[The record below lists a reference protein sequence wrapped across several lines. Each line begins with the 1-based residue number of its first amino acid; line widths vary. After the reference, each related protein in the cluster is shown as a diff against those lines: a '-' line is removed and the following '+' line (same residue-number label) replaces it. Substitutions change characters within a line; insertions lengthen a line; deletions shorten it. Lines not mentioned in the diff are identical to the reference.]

1 MRQDRPGQEAARGRQ
16 HDARH
21 RSSAA
26 QDQIVRLAGV
36 VRRSRRGLLLGTAL
50 QATVALVL
58 VLPARAQLAP
68 NARPVGGVVVGG
80 AASISRTPGAT
91 NIDQSTQRAAVNWQS
106 FDVGSKQAVNFQQPN
121 ATAVVLNRVTG
132 PNPSQIAGQ
141 INANG
146 QVIIENQDGI
156 TFLKGAQIN
165 TAGLVATAAGITNK
179 NFMAGHMVFDRPAAP
194 NAAVMNEGHI
204 TVRQAGIAAL
214 VAPQVANSGVI
225 VAKLGR
231 VVLAGAST
239 ATVDLYGDGLVS
251 IDVNGE
257 VRRVPVGPDGKPVT
271 ALVTN
276 TGTILAAGGQVLL
289 TARQAAGLVQN
300 LVVAGGTIAAPTA
313 TTAKGGAQTGQI
325 VLNGIGGSLVVA
337 GALLARGDRAGET
350 GGRIEVAPSG
360 GVSLAS
366 TARIDASGAAGGGT
380 VAIGTDLAR
389 AAGGPSVTPT
399 LLSHDVTVAKGA
411 VIIANATAKGNGGRV
426 TVLSAASTVM
436 HGTIAAR
443 GGPRG
448 GDGGFVEVSGQTLGF
463 DGMVD
468 VGAPAGNLGSILFD
482 PGTLDIVSGAVGSGS
497 LDATVSVGGVIAF
510 NTGTTTASDTTSLD
524 TVTNSAINRIGSTGN
539 IILQAAT
546 LLDVQAGVSVTN
558 GLTLQSG
565 GNLLVDAGITVQA
578 GSTLSLGSGIDFG
591 SGHAINAGSIALG
604 TTLGSAATLIAPSV
618 ILDAGTGG
626 VALNNAAIHAGSM
639 FDVSAAGGGVAQA
652 VAGAIITPILQST
665 HGVMGAVAL
674 NGANAIAA
682 IGSLVVTGGDFAM
695 RDTGASVLTVAGSL
709 VANNVTLA
717 GATGLVL
724 PGTIRAP
731 GGIVDLSTG
740 AGGIR
745 QPGSGVVAAGTLQSS
760 GTIGGAVTLAG
771 TANAIA
777 ALGTLPLATPTTSD
791 FFLVDTGLLNAGAA
805 LAADHLSLNA
815 GTIDVTG
822 SLAGAAQ
829 VLLSAGGVTLGA
841 GGTLAAPLVG
851 LRADTIVAA
860 AGSIQSVSTLE
871 VAPATSGG
879 TITLNGP
886 AGSSLDLDALLGAGE
901 NLLRIGAVTPAGGSA
916 ATTVAGSIAVG
927 GSFGTSSV
935 NLELDA
941 NGPITEGA
949 SGALTAAT
957 LTGLVNGGSV
967 ALGGANAVGTLGAF
981 GVTGGDFSLGE
992 STGRTLTVGGSVS
1005 AAGHRLALGADG
1017 LAFGSAGSLVA
1028 ATVALAP
1035 IAPGTTVT
1043 LGSGGAEFD
1052 VPASAFAQ
1060 INAGRVDIGS
1070 LDGGTHIAAGAISI
1084 AAGISVGSGTTL
1096 GLYANDTIVEPG
1108 GSLLAAGLVGYAGLG
1123 ADLTAGNSIPA
1134 VGSFGIGAGQTLA
1147 LNDVATDVA
1156 LNANNGFQNLVFTD
1170 PGGTVTVAGA
1180 LSGQDITIDPSVI
1193 DVASAMSVAAGGTI
1207 ALDAGTIGS
1216 PGTII
1221 LESTSTLLAA
1231 GASVEL
1237 STVGPGGGG
1246 VTQTSGGTI
1255 VAGTLFSAGGVSGGV
1270 DLLGSNT
1277 IAVLGRF
1284 AVPDADF
1291 VLADGGE
1298 TAALTLASTLTAN
1311 NVTLGG
1317 AIGAPGSIVLNG
1329 GTIALNSGGTAVTLG
1344 AGAGGITLAG
1354 TALVNAGATGTVALG
1369 AGVGGIT
1376 QGTSAAIVT
1385 GTLRGEGTVGGAVA
1399 LGGANT
1405 IATLG
1410 SFTVSGADFTLADG
1424 GQTGT
1429 LRVAGPV
1436 SAVDVTI
1443 GGGTLS
1449 PTALSVSGDIT
1460 TTGSQLSLAAGSG
1473 GLTIGGSLNA
1483 TGTLA
1488 LGATGGGI
1496 AETGTIVAGTL
1507 ASLGTVVG
1515 GAGLTGSNTIGAIG
1529 NFAVSGG
1536 DFALADAGEAAG
1548 TLAVPGTL
1556 VANDVTLGAGGT
1568 APGAIAIT
1576 GTVGVNGAPG
1586 TMALIAGTGG
1596 IALNGSGLLGY
1607 GPGGLVTVDLTTAGG
1622 GITEAGSARLSAA
1635 TLQSTGSVVGTVD
1648 LAGTTN
1654 AIGQI
1659 DNFIVS
1665 GGDLTL
1671 IEQANQPLTVAGSVS
1686 AAGHRIGLGTDGL
1699 VMGGSGSLVAATV
1712 AIAPVSSAGTLVTL
1726 GSAGS
1731 GLVLSA
1737 ADFAQITAG
1746 TIDIGQLASGA
1757 TIASAISITSGITIP
1772 GTTTLGLFAA
1782 GGVVEAGGSIVG
1794 GGSLMGQAGSFALA
1808 GGNTIATLG
1817 PIVSAQGFGLNDNG
1831 ALDVVG
1837 AIRAGSVGTA
1847 GAVAI
1852 VDAGALSLDAGITA
1866 TVGSAVTTG
1875 VSLVATG
1882 TGNGIAQ
1889 NSDTIASDG
1898 AIVLAAAGSVQ
1909 QTGASAV
1916 ILAQIGTSGL
1926 GGTIGLFGTTGI
1938 ALAGSVAAAA
1948 NNVFVQAGTGAGVTL
1963 AATSTLSAGGA
1974 GSQLLVQGDTL
1985 TVAAGAALLATG
1997 GTVAIAPAS
2006 AIETSFGSM
2015 MPGLQLGP
2023 TVVGAISAA
2032 ELRVGG
2038 YFDRSGANQVTASGI
2053 SLDQSVDLTGHAAT
2067 LRLDADGTIAQTAGS
2082 LSVGTLSAS
2091 SNGAAAGAITLNALG
2106 NDVTS
2111 LGNVTVGSG
2120 DGDFTLNDAAGTLIL
2135 PATSTVYADNVTI
2148 SNAGSVVLA
2157 GNLAAANGTLSVITT
2172 TAGNIVVEAP
2182 ALIGAATGATFGATG
2197 AFIQT
2202 GGVIDAQDIGIAANN
2217 GDVTQSGGT
2226 IFATAFDPA
2235 PGGLSVLGSGGL
2247 TQSGGAVL
2255 ASDGALYIN
2264 MPGSVSLAGSVLAVG
2279 PATVGAGT
2287 SLTTSGLVAAEGGL
2301 SLTGTGSLS
2310 QTGGTIASGGALTLA
2325 SSGAV
2330 SQTGGTAFGATVSL
2344 SGATVAGGFQSF
2356 GGALGVTA
2364 GANTIAAITTG
2375 AATPGA
2381 AAGTA
2386 AAMTLPALATGG
2398 PGSLHHLLIDI
2409 EDATNPAAGSY
2420 SFTTPLTANWV
2431 ELHTSGALTEG
2442 VGGMIVATL
2451 FSGSAGMQGPG
2462 FTTPDATTAS
2472 ASLANANSIGALGSF
2487 TASGGMTLTDATGS
2501 ALDVIGAVQVGAGGG
2516 GQTLAVTASTLTVD
2530 GSGTLVP
2537 IYSGET
2543 IAAAGSLVAGAAI
2556 AGGTILPG
2564 RIQLITDALVLT
2576 PAGTALV
2583 SAPDGSVAIL
2593 PRSAGV
2599 IALGGVSSAGTLG
2612 LSNAALNDITTLGT
2626 GTGPAGTET
2635 LLIGSLDGATPAVN
2649 TIDINSG
2656 IVLGTVARTLDL
2668 VASGS
2673 VVETGGSLSV
2683 TALVGTAAAFVLD
2696 SGANAIAELG
2706 NASARAQGGTQ
2717 YQTSGFGAQTSLVAG
2732 GDIRLN
2738 DTVSL
2743 TVVGPVTAGLS
2754 VQPDTLRLNAPS
2766 IAIVTAPTLVLA
2778 TGTIAAAGALL
2789 ANGSLAG
2796 GSLAAGL
2803 IALQTDALSIQ
2814 GTSTLTPI
2822 VLAPGGMVAIAPAT
2836 VGDAMSIDATT
2847 GSTAGTLSVATSSL
2861 GFVSTFG
2868 SLTVPG
2874 VAPVGAETLV
2884 LGSTD
2889 GGATQRAGSIAFTAP
2904 LDLRNT
2910 ATTLALFTSGT
2921 VSQAI
2926 GAGVTV
2932 GALVGQAGDAGHA
2945 TAAMLLTGPNAIASL
2960 GGASGATTA
2969 LAAPVA
2975 LSTADLGAAGSLI
2988 VNVATVLG
2996 GGDLIV
3002 PAGRAV
3008 AAGEQSTAR
3017 LEIDLAGSLLVAGS
3031 VLADN
3036 GSVYLHAGNGSIAGD
3051 VTIAS
3056 GGTALAGGA
3065 VGSNPTL
3072 EVSAGMSYA
3081 AYGGGF
3087 SYSAGTASGSI
3098 VIDGVVSALVP
3109 GTPAS
3114 GAVGLYAR
3122 NDILEP
3128 GPGGTGTLLA
3138 NVLTGSAGGTAQLL
3152 DDPPPG
3158 TPSINQ
3164 IGTLGNFATGNGL
3177 VLRDGTSLT
3186 VAGLVTDFG
3195 PGITLAVVPAGTLV
3209 AGYGIGDLA
3218 VGGTL
3223 SAAVVKLEAT
3233 GNVYETAG
3241 GGILTPS
3248 LIAQAGAIPDTES
3261 LVQANVAGTVPG
3273 APVARASIWLAGAN
3287 TIGTL
3292 AAVTATNN
3300 LLVNDTQNLVLPAG
3314 STVLAGAAAGGITAA
3329 GAIPGVSQPTT
3340 PTAEL
3345 DAAGHT
3351 LTVAGLLQ
3359 SGLQGVTSGNV
3370 ALNTGTSG
3378 AGVVNLTGSALAASG
3393 GSVAITAGSSI
3404 GITGL
3409 IASQTGGVAA
3419 GLVQLTSGGAIAETG
3434 AIDAAGLTGS
3444 STGATSLTGTN
3455 AIGVLGAFAA
3465 AGFTFDDGA
3474 GATVTGAVN
3483 GGSLA
3488 LLTDSQALTV
3498 GTTGSV
3504 IATTVG
3510 LTAPGLTIAGLV
3522 SDGGAGT
3529 TSLTAS
3535 NGAIGE
3541 TGRLISATLSGSSTG
3556 ATSLTGSNA
3565 IATLGNF
3572 SAAGLTVDDGT
3583 ALTVTGRAAGGNLA
3597 VLSDS
3602 AGLTVGASGQVS
3614 ANAVSLTGASLTL
3627 AGGVTDGGA
3636 GTTSLIATGGAIG
3649 ETGVLVSGTL
3659 SGSSTGA
3666 TSLTGTNTIGTL
3678 TGFTASGGLNLDDGG
3693 NLTVAGPVFAGPSA
3707 QITIPGT
3714 LTLSGPLTAG
3724 TVSLTAASLSLD
3736 STLAGTTR
3744 VALAIGGAVNE
3755 TGSLDTPLL
3764 TGGSGGATTLTS
3776 GGNRINEIA
3785 GYAAGSVL
3793 DVVDG
3798 EALTL
3803 AGIISAPTMVF
3814 DATPNQIT
3822 IANGTTIVTSGTA
3835 RPTGPAGSFAY
3846 PLSTPTTIASPGA
3859 YFSDFVQQ
3867 GVVTVTSASG
3877 GPSILRIDAYD
3888 GGNIAL
3894 SPIGGLVGTSTWLI
3908 LDLHSSGALGAA
3920 SGNMFV
3926 RWLDVIFPLGSTGG
3940 GAALA
3945 GTVDGISGQLA
3956 AGASDISPVADPRFR
3971 VNTCAIGS
3979 VNCVVL
3985 PVEVLPLANP
3995 LQGFSLGALLNSDE
4009 DDDLFLP
4016 LVSRRDY

>member
-1 MRQDRPGQEAARGRQ
+1 MARQGGTRRRDPRE
-16 HDARH
+16 
-21 RSSAA
+21 
-26 QDQIVRLAGV
+26 QDGAVRLAGV

-91 NIDQSTQRAAVNWQS
+91 NIDQSSQRAAVNWQS
-106 FDVGSKQAVNFQQPN
+106 FDVGAKQAVNFQQPN
-121 ATAVVLNRVTG
+121 AAAVVLNRVTG

-146 QVIIENQDGI
+146 QVILENQDGI

-165 TAGLVATAAGITNK
+165 TAGLVATAAGITTK
-179 NFMAGHMVFDRPAAP
+179 NFMAGHMVFDQPAAP
-194 NAAVMNEGHI
+194 NAAVVNEGRI

-225 VAKLGR
+225 TAKLGR
-231 VVLAGAST
+231 VVLAGAET
-239 ATVDLYGDGLVS
+239 ATLDLYGDGLVS

-257 VRRVPVGPDGKPVT
+257 VKQVPVGPDGKPVT

-276 TGTILAAGGQVLL
+276 TGTIIAAGGQVLL

-313 TTAKGGAQTGQI
+313 GGQTGQI

-337 GALLARGDRAGET
+337 GALLAQGNGAGQT
-350 GGRIEVAPSG
+350 GGQIEVAPSG
-360 GVSLAS
+360 GVSLAA
-366 TARIDASGAAGGGT
+366 TARVDASGVAGGGT

-399 LLSHDVTVAKGA
+399 ALSQDVTVAKGA
-411 VIIANATAKGNGGRV
+411 VIAANATAKGNGGRV

-436 HGTIAAR
+436 EGAIAAR
-443 GGPRG
+443 GGPQG

-463 DGMVD
+463 DGSVD
-468 VGAPAGNLGSILFD
+468 VGAPAGNLGTILFD
-482 PGTLDIVSGAVGSGS
+482 PGTLDIVSGTSIGAGTLDGTLTTNPAGTILASVDGSNS
-497 LDATVSVGGVIAF
+497 DTVSNFAIQ
-510 NTGTTTASDTTSLD
+510 
-524 TVTNSAINRIGSTGN
+524 SAGSSGN
-539 IILQAAT
+539 VILQAAT
-546 LLDVQAGVSVTN
+546 LLDVQASVSVTN
-558 GLTLQSG
+558 SLTMQSG
-565 GNLLVDAGITVQA
+565 GDLLVDAGVSVQA
-578 GSTLSLGSGIDFG
+578 GGTLSLGAGYVFPAG
-591 SGHAINAGSIALG
+591 TVGAPGSIALG
-604 TTLGSAATLIAPSV
+604 TSSGAAVALTAPTV
-618 ILDAGTGG
+618 ILQGGTSGGGLVLNKAVIDASSVLDVSTGAGGVSQAGTGTI
-626 VALNNAAIHAGSM
+626 VAGTLQSGHGIAGS
-639 FDVSAAGGGVAQA
+639 VNLAGGN
-652 VAGAIITPILQST
+652 T
-665 HGVMGAVAL
+665 
-674 NGANAIAA
+674 IAA
-682 IGSLVVTGGDFAM
+682 IGSLVVTGGDFALQ
-695 RDTGASVLTVAGSL
+695 DAGASILTVTGSL
-709 VANNVTLA
+709 AANNVTLA

-724 PGTIRAP
+724 PGTISAP

-740 AGGIR
+740 SGGIR
-745 QPGSGVVAAGTLQSS
+745 QPGSGIVVAGTLQSS

-777 ALGTLPLATPTTSD
+777 ALGALPLTTPTTSD

-822 SLAGAAQ
+822 SLSGAAQ

-886 AGSSLDLDALLGAGE
+886 ASSSLDLDALLGAGE
-901 NLLRIGAVTPAGGSA
+901 SLLRIGAVTPAGGSA

-927 GSFGTSSV
+927 GSFGTSTV

-967 ALGGANAVGTLGAF
+967 ALGGTNAVGTLGAF
-981 GVTGGDFSLGE
+981 GVTGGDFSLAE
-992 STGRTLTVGGSVS
+992 TGGQTLTVGGSVS
-1005 AAGHRLALGADG
+1005 AAGHRLTLGADG

-1035 IAPGTTVT
+1035 VTSGTTVT
-1043 LGSGGAEFD
+1043 LGSGGAAFD

-1084 AAGISVGSGTTL
+1084 TAGISVGPGTTL
-1096 GLYANDTIVEPG
+1096 GLYANGTIVEPG

-1123 ADLTAGNSIPA
+1123 ADLAAGNSIA
-1134 VGSFGIGAGQTLA
+1134 AIGSFGVGVGQTLA

-1156 LNANNGFQNLVFTD
+1156 LNANDGFQNLVFTD

-1180 LSGQDITIDPSVI
+1180 LSGQNITIDPTVI
-1193 DVASAMSVAAGGTI
+1193 DVASSMSVAAGGTI
-1207 ALDAGTIGS
+1207 ALDAGTIGT

-1246 VTQTSGGTI
+1246 VTQASGGTI

-1270 DLLGSNT
+1270 DLVGSNT
-1277 IAVLGRF
+1277 IAVLGSF
-1284 AVPDADF
+1284 AVPDGDF

-1298 TAALTLASTLTAN
+1298 TGALTLASTLSAN

-1329 GTIALNSGGTAVTLG
+1329 GTIALNSGGTAVILG

-1354 TALVNAGATGTVALG
+1354 TALVNAGATGTLALG
-1369 AGVGGIT
+1369 AGAGGIT
-1376 QGTSAAIVT
+1376 QGASAAIMA
-1385 GTLRGEGTVGGAVA
+1385 GTLRGESIVGGAVA

-1429 LRVAGPV
+1429 LSVAGPV

-1449 PTALSVSGDIT
+1449 PAALSVSGDIT
-1460 TTGSQLSLAAGSG
+1460 ATGSLLSLDAGTG
-1473 GLTIGGSLNA
+1473 GITIGGSLNA
-1483 TGTLA
+1483 AGALA
-1488 LGATGGGI
+1488 LGAAGGGV

-1515 GAGLTGSNTIGAIG
+1515 GAGLTGANTIGAIG

-1536 DFALADAGEAAG
+1536 DFVLADAGEAAG
-1548 TLAVPGTL
+1548 TLAVSGTL
-1556 VANDVTLGAGGT
+1556 VANDVTIGAGGT

-1586 TMALIAGTGG
+1586 TVALIAGTGG

-1659 DNFIVS
+1659 GNFVVS

-1726 GSAGS
+1726 GSTGS

-1794 GGSLMGQAGSFALA
+1794 GGTLMGQAGSFALA
-1808 GGNTIATLG
+1808 GGNTIAALG
-1817 PIVSAQGFGLNDNG
+1817 PIVSAQGFGLNDTG

-1837 AIRAGSVGTA
+1837 AIQAGSVGTA

-1889 NSDTIASDG
+1889 NSGTIATDG
-1898 AIVLAAAGSVQ
+1898 AVTLAAAGTLQ
-1909 QTGASAV
+1909 QGAGAA
-1916 ILAQIGTSGL
+1916 ILAS
-1926 GGTIGLFGTTGI
+1926 GGTIGLSGPTGI

-1948 NNVFVQAGTGAGVTL
+1948 NNVFVQAGTGAGVIL
-1963 AATSTLSAGGA
+1963 AATGTLSAGGA

-1985 TVAAGAALLATG
+1985 TVAAGAALLATS

-2006 AIETSFGSM
+2006 AIETSFGTTTA
-2015 MPGLQLGP
+2015 GLQLGT

-2032 ELRVGG
+2032 ELRIGG
-2038 YFDRSGANQVTASGI
+2038 YADPSGANQVTASGI
-2053 SLDQSVDLTGHAAT
+2053 SLDQSVDLTGHAT
-2067 LRLDADGTIAQTAGS
+2067 SLRLDANGAIAQTAGS
-2082 LSVGTLSAS
+2082 LTVGTLSAS
-2091 SNGAAAGAITLNALG
+2091 SNGAASGAITLNATG
-2106 NDVTS
+2106 NDVAA

-2120 DGDFTLNDAAGTLIL
+2120 DGDFSLTDAAPILTL
-2135 PATSTVYADNVTI
+2135 PASATVYADNVTI
-2148 SNAGSVVLA
+2148 ANAGSVVIA
-2157 GNLAAANGTLSVITT
+2157 GDLAAATGTLTVTT
-2172 TAGNIVVEAP
+2172 GAGDIVVEAP
-2182 ALIGAATGATFGATG
+2182 ALIGAATGANFGATG
-2197 AFIQT
+2197 AFTQT
-2202 GGVIDAQDIGIAANN
+2202 GGVIDAQDIGIAASN

-2247 TQSGGAVL
+2247 TQSAGAVL
-2255 ASDGALYIN
+2255 ASDGTLYIN
-2264 MPGSVSLAGSVLAVG
+2264 MPGSVSLAGSVLAFG

-2287 SLTTSGLVAAEGGL
+2287 SLTSSGVVAAEGDL
-2301 SLTGTGSLS
+2301 SLTGTGSLT
-2310 QTGGTIASGGALTLA
+2310 QTGGTIASGGTLALA

-2330 SQTGGTAFGATVSL
+2330 SQTGGIADGATVSL

-2356 GGALGVTA
+2356 AGALGVTA
-2364 GANTIAAITTG
+2364 GATTIAAVTTR
-2375 AATPGA
+2375 AVTPGA
-2381 AAGTA
+2381 APGPATS
-2386 AAMTLPALATGG
+2386 MTLPTLATGA
-2398 PGSLHHLLIDI
+2398 PGTLNHLLIDI
-2409 EDATNPAAGSY
+2409 EDTANPAAGSY
-2420 SFTTPLTANWV
+2420 TFTAPLVANWV

-2442 VGGMIVATL
+2442 AGGVIEATL
-2451 FSGSAGMQGPG
+2451 FSGSSGMQGPG
-2462 FTTPDATTAS
+2462 FTTAWTNAGTTVVS
-2472 ASLANANSIGALGSF
+2472 GASLTNANTIAALGSF
-2487 TASGGMTLTDATGS
+2487 TATGAIALADAAGT
-2501 ALDVIGAVQVGAGGG
+2501 ALDVVGAVRAGAGGVG
-2516 GQTLAVTASTLTVD
+2516 GQTLALAADSLAVD
-2530 GSGTLVP
+2530 GSGTPVT

-2543 IAAAGSLVAGAAI
+2543 ILSAGSLLADAAI
-2556 AGGTILPG
+2556 AGGTIQPG
-2564 RIQLITDALVLT
+2564 QIQLVTNTLTLT
-2576 PAGTALV
+2576 PGGTVLV
-2583 SAPDGSVAIL
+2583 SAPDGSVAIT
-2593 PRSAGV
+2593 PRGATV
-2599 IALGGVSSAGTLG
+2599 IALGGISSPGTLG
-2612 LSNAALNDITTLGT
+2612 LSNALLNDITTLGT
-2626 GTGPAGTET
+2626 STGPAGTET
-2635 LLIGSLDGATPAVN
+2635 LLIGSLDGTTPAVGA
-2649 TIDINSG
+2649 IDINSG

-2668 VASGS
+2668 VASGT
-2673 VVETGGSLSV
+2673 VAETGGGSLSV
-2683 TALVGTAAAFVLD
+2683 TALVGSAGAFALD
-2696 SGANAIAELG
+2696 TGANAIAELG
-2706 NASARAQGGTQ
+2706 NATARAQGGTL

-2732 GDIRLN
+2732 GDIRLH
-2738 DTVSL
+2738 DTANL
-2743 TVVGPVTAGLS
+2743 TVVGPVTAGLA
-2754 VQPDTLRLNAPS
+2754 VQPDTLELSAPS
-2766 IAIVTAPTLVLA
+2766 IDIVTGPTVALA
-2778 TGTIAAAGALL
+2778 SGTIAAAGALL
-2789 ANGSLAG
+2789 ANGVLAG
-2796 GSLAAGL
+2796 GTLNAGL
-2803 IALQTDALSIQ
+2803 IALQADALSIQ
-2814 GTSTLTPI
+2814 GTTAAGVPVPI
-2822 VLAPGGMVAIAPAT
+2822 VVAPGGMVAIAPYTDGA
-2836 VGDAMSIDATT
+2836 AMSIDATA
-2847 GSTAGTLSVATSSL
+2847 GSIAGTLSVATSSL

-2874 VAPVGAETLV
+2874 VAPGGTETLV

-2889 GGATQRAGSIAFTAP
+2889 GGATQRAGSIAFITP
-2904 LDLRNT
+2904 LDLRNI

-2926 GAGVTV
+2926 GTGITV

-2945 TAAMLLTGPNAIASL
+2945 AAAMLLTGPNEITTL
-2960 GGASGATTA
+2960 GGATGAGTA
-2969 LAAPVA
+2969 LNAPVM
-2975 LSTADLGAAGSLI
+2975 LSTDNLGAAGSLI

-3002 PAGRAV
+3002 PAGRTV
-3008 AAGEQSTAR
+3008 AAGQQSTAR
-3017 LEIDLAGSLLVAGS
+3017 LEIDLTGSLLVAGT

-3036 GSVYLHAGNGSIAGD
+3036 GDAYLHAGNASIAGD

-3056 GGTALAGGA
+3056 GGTVLAGGA

-3072 EVSAGMSYA
+3072 EISAGMSYA
-3081 AYGGGF
+3081 ASGGGF
-3087 SYSAGTASGSI
+3087 TYSPGTAGGAI
-3098 VIDGVVSALVP
+3098 VIDGLVSALVP

-3114 GAVGLYAR
+3114 GTVGLYAK
-3122 NDILEP
+3122 NDIREP

-3164 IGTLGNFATGNGL
+3164 IGTLGDFATGNGL
-3177 VLRDGTSLT
+3177 VLRDGTALT
-3186 VAGLVTDFG
+3186 VAGLVTDLG
-3195 PGITLAVVPAGTLV
+3195 PGVTLAVVPAGTLV
-3209 AGYGIGDLA
+3209 AGYGIGGLA
-3218 VGGTL
+3218 VGGTI
-3223 SAAVVKLEAT
+3223 SAAAVKLEAT

-3241 GGILTPS
+3241 GRILATS
-3248 LIAQAGAIPDTES
+3248 LIAQAGAIPDTE
-3261 LVQANVAGTVPG
+3261 LLAQANVPGT
-3273 APVARASIWLAGAN
+3273 APTSPMALASVWLAGAN
-3287 TIGTL
+3287 AIGTL
-3292 AAVTATNN
+3292 AAATATDN
-3300 LLVNDTQNLVLPAG
+3300 LLVNDTQDLILPADA
-3314 STVLAGAAAGGITAA
+3314 TVLAGAGTSGLTPA
-3329 GAIPGVSQPTT
+3329 GAIPGVSQPAT

-3345 DAAGHT
+3345 DAIGHS
-3351 LTVAGLLQ
+3351 LTVAGVLQ
-3359 SGLQGVTSGNV
+3359 AGIQGTTTGNV
-3370 ALNTGTSG
+3370 VLNAGAAASG
-3378 AGVVNLTGSALAASG
+3378 AGVVGVSGSGPGRERRVG
-3393 GSVAITAGSSI
+3393 GDHRR
-3404 GITGL
+3404 
-3409 IASQTGGVAA
+3409 QFHRHHRPHRRPDRRGG
-3419 GLVQLTSGGAIAETG
+3419 GFP
-3434 AIDAAGLTGS
+3434 
-3444 STGATSLTGTN
+3444 GATRQRRRDRRDRRDRRRDPDRQQRQRRQPDRDQRRRGAGRFLRRRLHLRRRRGGDRHRHGPRRQPGAAERQHRADGGRGRQRDRRRGQPHRARPHSLRP
-3455 AIGVLGAFAA
+3455 GVGRRQRHHQPDREQRRDQRNRRPGERHPVRQQHRRHRADRHQYHRHPGQFFRARRLHPERRRGADRHGRGGRRQPGHAHRYRGA
-3465 AGFTFDDGA
+3465 DGRRERAGERARGRPDRRQPDPRRRGHRRRRRDHQPDRDRRRDHRNRRPGERHPVRQQRRRHQPDRHQRHRHPGRLHRRRRPDARRRRRPDGCRPGLRRPVGADHPPRRTDPERPAHRRDRAPDRGQPEPRQHAHRHDQDRARRRRGGERNGQPRYPGAHRQFGRGDQPDERRQPDRRDRQLHRRQRAECRRRRSPEPRRRHQRADDGVQCHAEPDHHRQRHHDRHRRQRAPERPGRQFRLPAQHHRQA
-3474 GATVTGAVN
+3474 GHAR
-3483 GGSLA
+3483 
-3488 LLTDSQALTV
+3488 
-3498 GTTGSV
+3498 
-3504 IATTVG
+3504 
-3510 LTAPGLTIAGLV
+3510 
-3522 SDGGAGT
+3522 
-3529 TSLTAS
+3529 
-3535 NGAIGE
+3535 
-3541 TGRLISATLSGSSTG
+3541 RLFQRLP
-3556 ATSLTGSNA
+3556 
-3565 IATLGNF
+3565 
-3572 SAAGLTVDDGT
+3572 
-3583 ALTVTGRAAGGNLA
+3583 AAGGGHGHLA
-3597 VLSDS
+3597 ERRGEHPADRRLRRRRHHLLPGRRAVRHVHLAHPGPARQRRPRHRVRQRVRPLARRDLP
-3602 AGLTVGASGQVS
+3602 ARQRRRRRRPWRHRRWNRRPVGRRGRRH
-3614 ANAVSLTGASLTL
+3614 L
-3627 AGGVTDGGA
+3627 AGGR
-3636 GTTSLIATGGAIG
+3636 
-3649 ETGVLVSGTL
+3649 
-3659 SGSSTGA
+3659 
-3666 TSLTGTNTIGTL
+3666 
-3678 TGFTASGGLNLDDGG
+3678 
-3693 NLTVAGPVFAGPSA
+3693 FA
-3707 QITIPGT
+3707 
-3714 LTLSGPLTAG
+3714 
-3724 TVSLTAASLSLD
+3724 
-3736 STLAGTTR
+3736 
-3744 VALAIGGAVNE
+3744 
-3755 TGSLDTPLL
+3755 
-3764 TGGSGGATTLTS
+3764 
-3776 GGNRINEIA
+3776 
-3785 GYAAGSVL
+3785 
-3793 DVVDG
+3793 
-3798 EALTL
+3798 
-3803 AGIISAPTMVF
+3803 
-3814 DATPNQIT
+3814 
-3822 IANGTTIVTSGTA
+3822 
-3835 RPTGPAGSFAY
+3835 
-3846 PLSTPTTIASPGA
+3846 
-3859 YFSDFVQQ
+3859 
-3867 GVVTVTSASG
+3867 
-3877 GPSILRIDAYD
+3877 
-3888 GGNIAL
+3888 
-3894 SPIGGLVGTSTWLI
+3894 
-3908 LDLHSSGALGAA
+3908 
-3920 SGNMFV
+3920 
-3926 RWLDVIFPLGSTGG
+3926 
-3940 GAALA
+3940 
-3945 GTVDGISGQLA
+3945 
-3956 AGASDISPVADPRFR
+3956 
-3971 VNTCAIGS
+3971 
-3979 VNCVVL
+3979 
-3985 PVEVLPLANP
+3985 LPL
-3995 LQGFSLGALLNSDE
+3995 Q
-4009 DDDLFLP
+4009 
-4016 LVSRRDY
+4016 

>member
-1 MRQDRPGQEAARGRQ
+1 MARQ

-21 RSSAA
+21 RSAAA
-26 QDQIVRLAGV
+26 QDQMVRLAGV

-58 VLPARAQLAP
+58 LLPARAQLAP

-179 NFMAGHMVFDRPAAP
+179 NFMAGHMVFDQPAAA
-194 NAAVMNEGHI
+194 NAAVVNEGHI

-276 TGTILAAGGQVLL
+276 TGTILAAGGEVLL

-313 TTAKGGAQTGQI
+313 MTPTGARTGQI

-337 GALLARGDRAGET
+337 GALLARGNRAGET
-350 GGRIEVAPSG
+350 GGQIEVAPSG

-389 AAGGPSVTPT
+389 ASGGPSVTPT

-411 VIIANATAKGNGGRV
+411 VIAANATAKGNGGRV

-482 PGTLDIVSGAVGSGS
+482 PGTLDIVSGSIGSGS

-524 TVTNSAINRIGSTGN
+524 TVTSNAINSIGSTGN
-539 IILQAAT
+539 VILQAAT

-578 GSTLSLGSGIDFG
+578 GSTLSLGSGIDFA

-604 TTLGSAATLIAPSV
+604 TALGSAATLIAPSV

-626 VALNNAAIHAGSM
+626 VALNNAAIHAGSG
-639 FDVSAAGGGVAQA
+639 FDVSAAGSGVAQA
-652 VAGAIITPILQST
+652 AAGAITTPILQST
-665 HGVMGAVAL
+665 HGVTGAVAL
-674 NGANAIAA
+674 NGANTIAA

-695 RDTGASVLTVAGSL
+695 RDAGASVLTVTGSL

-745 QPGSGVVAAGTLQSS
+745 QPGSGVVAAGILQSS

-777 ALGTLPLATPTTSD
+777 ALGALPLATPTTSD

-829 VLLSAGGVTLGA
+829 VLLSAGAVTLGA

-851 LRADTIVAA
+851 LRADTIIAA

-886 AGSSLDLDALLGAGE
+886 ASSSLDLDALLGAGE
-901 NLLRIGAVTPAGGSA
+901 SLLRIGAVTPAGGSA
-916 ATTVAGSIAVG
+916 ATIVAGSIAVG
-927 GSFGTSSV
+927 GSFGTSTV

-941 NGPITEGA
+941 SGPITEGT
-949 SGALTAAT
+949 SGTLTAAT
-957 LTGLVNGGSV
+957 LTGLVNAGSV
-967 ALGGANAVGTLGAF
+967 ALNGANAVGTLGAF
-981 GVTGGDFSLGE
+981 GVTGGDFSLAE
-992 STGRTLTVGGSVS
+992 SAGRTLTVGGSVS

-1035 IAPGTTVT
+1035 VSSGTTVT
-1043 LGSGGAEFD
+1043 LGSGGAAFD

-1070 LDGGTHIAAGAISI
+1070 LDGGAHVAAGAISI
-1084 AAGISVGSGTTL
+1084 TAAISVGSGTTL
-1096 GLYANDTIVEPG
+1096 GLYANGTIVEPG
-1108 GSLLAAGLVGYAGLG
+1108 GSLLTAGLVGYAGLG

-1134 VGSFGIGAGQTLA
+1134 IGSFGIGAGHTLA
-1147 LNDVATDVA
+1147 LNDVAADVA

-1180 LSGQDITIDPSVI
+1180 LSGQNITIDPTVI

-1207 ALDAGTIGS
+1207 ALDAGTIGT

-1221 LESTSTLLAA
+1221 LASTSTLLAA

-1246 VTQTSGGTI
+1246 VTQASGGTI

-1277 IAVLGRF
+1277 IAVLGSF
-1284 AVPDADF
+1284 AVPDGDF

-1298 TAALTLASTLTAN
+1298 TGALTLASTLSAN

-1329 GTIALNSGGTAVTLG
+1329 GTIALNSGGTAVILG

-1369 AGVGGIT
+1369 AGAGGIT
-1376 QGTSAAIVT
+1376 QSTSAAIVT

-1429 LRVAGPV
+1429 LRIAGPV

-1443 GGGTLS
+1443 GGGGTLS
-1449 PTALSVSGDIT
+1449 PTALSVTGDIT
-1460 TTGSQLSLAAGSG
+1460 TTGSLMSLAAGSG

-1488 LGATGGGI
+1488 LGATGGGV

-1529 NFAVSGG
+1529 NFTVSGG

-1556 VANDVTLGAGGT
+1556 VANDVTIGAGGT

-1586 TMALIAGTGG
+1586 TVALIAGSGG
-1596 IALNGSGLLGY
+1596 IALDGSGLLGY
-1607 GPGGLVTVDLTTAGG
+1607 GPGGLGTVDLTTAGG

-1635 TLQSTGSVVGTVD
+1635 TLQSTGGVVGTVD

-1659 DNFIVS
+1659 DNFVVS

-1712 AIAPVSSAGTLVTL
+1712 AIAPVSSTGTLVTL
-1726 GSAGS
+1726 GSTGS

-1737 ADFAQITAG
+1737 ADFAQINAG

-1757 TIASAISITSGITIP
+1757 TIASAISITSAITIP

-1782 GGVVEAGGSIVG
+1782 GGVVEVGGSIVG
-1794 GGSLMGQAGSFALA
+1794 GGGLMGQAGSFALA
-1808 GGNTIATLG
+1808 GGNTIAALG

-1837 AIRAGSVGTA
+1837 AIQGGSVGTA

-1889 NSDTIASDG
+1889 NSGTIATDG
-1898 AIVLAAAGSVQ
+1898 AIILTAAGSVQ
-1909 QTGASAV
+1909 QTGTSAA

-1938 ALAGSVAAAA
+1938 TLAGSVAAAA
-1948 NNVFVQAGTGAGVTL
+1948 NNVFVQAGTGGGVTL
-1963 AATSTLSAGGA
+1963 AATGTLSAGGA

-2006 AIETSFGSM
+2006 AIETSFGSTT
-2015 MPGLQLGP
+2015 PGLQLGP

-2038 YFDRSGANQVTASGI
+2038 YFDQSGANQVTASGI
-2053 SLDQSVDLTGHAAT
+2053 SLDQSVALTGHAAT
-2067 LRLDADGTIAQTAGS
+2067 LRLDANGTIAQTAGS
-2082 LSVGTLSAS
+2082 LTVGTLSVS

-2120 DGDFTLNDAAGTLIL
+2120 DGDFTLNDAAGTLTL

-2148 SNAGSVVLA
+2148 SNTGSIVIA

-2172 TAGNIVVEAP
+2172 TAGDIVVEAP

-2197 AFIQT
+2197 AFTQT

-2226 IFATAFDPA
+2226 IFATAFHPM
-2235 PGGLSVLGSGGL
+2235 PGGLSVRGSGGL

-2255 ASDGALYIN
+2255 ASDGTLSIN
-2264 MPGSVSLAGSVLAVG
+2264 MPGSVSLAGSVLAAG
-2279 PATVGAGT
+2279 PATVDAGT
-2287 SLTTSGLVAAEGGL
+2287 SLTSSGLVAAEGTL

-2310 QTGGTIASGGALTLA
+2310 QTGGTIASGAALTLA

-2330 SQTGGTAFGATVSL
+2330 SQTGGTADGASVSL
-2344 SGATVAGGFQSF
+2344 SGASIAGGFQSF

-2364 GANTIAAITTG
+2364 GANTTAAITTG
-2375 AATPGA
+2375 AVTPGA

-2386 AAMTLPALATGG
+2386 GSLTLPALATGG
-2398 PGSLHHLLIDI
+2398 PGTLNHLLVDI
-2409 EDATNPAAGSY
+2409 KDAANPAAGSY
-2420 SFTTPLTANWV
+2420 SFTAPLVANWV

-2442 VGGMIVATL
+2442 VGGTIVATL
-2451 FSGSAGMQGPG
+2451 FSGSAGMAGPG
-2462 FTTPDATTAS
+2462 FTTAWTNLGSTVVSNAS
-2472 ASLANANSIGALGSF
+2472 FTNANSIADFGPF
-2487 TASGGMTLTDATGS
+2487 TATGHVHLTDGPGA
-2501 ALDVIGAVQVGAGGG
+2501 ALTVVGAVQAGAGGG
-2516 GQTLAVTASTLTVD
+2516 GHGLALTADSLTVD
-2530 GSGTLVP
+2530 ASGTPVTV
-2537 IYSGET
+2537 YAGQT
-2543 IAAAGSLVAGAAI
+2543 IASAGSLVADAAS

-2564 RIQLITDALVLT
+2564 RIQLVTDNLALIPGGIV
-2576 PAGTALV
+2576 LV
-2583 SAPDGSVAIL
+2583 SAPDGSVAIV

-2612 LSNAALNDITTLGT
+2612 LSNATLNDITTFGT
-2626 GTGPAGTET
+2626 TTGPAGTET

-2683 TALVGTAAAFVLD
+2683 TALVGTSAAFVLD

-2706 NASARAQGGTQ
+2706 NATARAQGGTLD
-2717 YQTSGFGAQTSLVAG
+2717 QTSGFGAQTSLVAG
-2732 GDIRLN
+2732 GDLRLN
-2738 DTVSL
+2738 DTASL

-2754 VQPDTLRLNAPS
+2754 VQPDTLRLSAPS

-2796 GSLAAGL
+2796 GTLAAGL

-2847 GSTAGTLSVATSSL
+2847 GSTTGTLSVATSSL
-2861 GFVSTFG
+2861 GYVSTFG
-2868 SLTVPG
+2868 SISVPG

-2904 LDLRNT
+2904 LDLRST

-2945 TAAMLLTGPNAIASL
+2945 TAAMVLTGPNEFTEL
-2960 GGASGATTA
+2960 GGAIGATTA
-2969 LAAPVA
+2969 LAAPVT
-2975 LSTADLGAAGSLI
+2975 LSTDNLGAAGSLI

-2996 GGDLIV
+2996 GGDLLI
-3002 PAGRAV
+3002 PAGRTV

-3017 LEIDLAGSLLVAGS
+3017 LEIDLAGSLLVAGT

-3036 GSVYLHAGNGSIAGD
+3036 GNVYLHAGNGSIAGD

-3081 AYGGGF
+3081 ASGGGF
-3087 SYSAGTASGSI
+3087 NYSAGTASGSI

-3114 GAVGLYAR
+3114 GAVGLYAK

-3186 VAGLVTDFG
+3186 VAGLVTDLG

-3223 SAAVVKLEAT
+3223 SAAAVKLEAT

-3241 GGILTPS
+3241 GAILTPS

-3261 LVQANVAGTVPG
+3261 LGQANAPGTVPV

-3370 ALNTGTSG
+3370 GLNAGTSG

-3409 IASQTGGVAA
+3409 IASQTGGGAA
-3419 GLVQLTSGGAIAETG
+3419 GLVHLTSGGAIAETG

-3474 GATVTGAVN
+3474 GVTVTGAVT

-3488 LLTDSQALTV
+3488 LLNDSQSLTV

-3541 TGRLISATLSGSSTG
+3541 TGRLISGTLSGSSTG

-3583 ALTVTGRAAGGNLA
+3583 ALTVTGTAAGGSLA
-3597 VLSDS
+3597 VVSDS
-3602 AGLTVGASGQVS
+3602 AGLTVAASGQVS
-3614 ANAVSLTGASLTL
+3614 GNAVSLTGASLIL
-3627 AGGVTDGGA
+3627 AGSVTDGGP

-3649 ETGVLVSGTL
+3649 ETGALVSGTL

-3666 TSLTGTNTIGTL
+3666 TSLTGTNTIATL
-3678 TGFTASGGLNLDDGG
+3678 AGFTASGGLNVDDRG
-3693 NLTVAGPVFAGPSA
+3693 NLTVAGPVSAGPSA
-3707 QITIPGT
+3707 QITIPGA
-3714 LTLSGPLTAG
+3714 LTLGGPLTAG
-3724 TVSLTAASLSLD
+3724 TVSLAAASLNLD

-3764 TGGSGGATTLTS
+3764 TGSSGAATILTS

-3803 AGIISAPTMVF
+3803 TGVISAPTMVF

-3846 PLSTPTTIASPGA
+3846 PLSTPTSIASPGA

-3877 GPSILRIDAYD
+3877 GPSIVRIDAYD

-3908 LDLHSSGALGAA
+3908 LDLHGSGALGAA

-3945 GTVDGISGQLA
+3945 GTVDGISGQSA
-3956 AGASDISPVADPRFR
+3956 AGASDISPAADARFR

-3995 LQGFSLGALLNSDE
+3995 LQGFSLGSMLNSDE